1 MTMSA
6 LVSTEELKRISD
18 LKRLQDL
25 ENWLKS
31 QNIRYFHSK
40 KGPWTTIGLIEAAQ
54 GLANGQNLQP
64 SNDDELL

>member
-6 LVSTEELKRISD
+6 LVSTEDLKRISD

-31 QNIRYFHSK
+31 QNIRFNVITK
-40 KGPWTTIGLIEAAQ
+40 REEI
-54 GLANGQNLQP
+54 
-64 SNDDELL
+64 